1 MNMGSNFSEDEDGC
15 EKSLNAMEW
24 HLESEAPYMT
34 HHSFGFKFHFV
45 NNQTD
50 EAHIR
55 HLRIWQILWLPLFFL
70 LDLSSSFQGICFSL

>member
-50 EAHIR
+50 EAHT
-55 HLRIWQILWLPLFFL
+55 LENLTNFVVASIL
-70 LDLSSSFQGICFSL
+70 SFGFK